1 MNPNLLGVDHATAT
15 ALKRL
20 LNRGIGEENL
30 SKDVVGKLNAG
41 KTALKTALKK
51 YSATIGDGSATSITV
66 VHNLG
71 TEDIIYSL
79 REISSKAFVDTDV
92 SVVDLNTIKLSF
104 AIAPAANSLRLVVI
118 G

>member
-41 KTALKTALKK
+41 KTALKK